1 MRVSVASPPGAVSA
15 RDALPAASWGV
26 AVVIRPK
33 VIKLVINKMRTDSG
47 FIESPPHRENSARG
61 IASNELECRS
71 VVAGAWAHVQ
81 SPTMDAR
88 GANKVTRLAFCGPSQ
103 FWLRT
108 SQFCA
113 RRFETFL
120 SIEHL

>member
-1 MRVSVASPPGAVSA
+1 MRVSVAYPSATVSA
-15 RDALPAASWGV
+15 GDALASASWGV
-26 AVVIRPK
+26 AVVIRTK
-33 VIKLVINKMRTDSG
+33 VIKLVINKTRTDSG
-47 FIESPPHRENSARG
+47 FIASPPQRENDARG

-88 GANKVTRLAFCGPSQ
+88 SANKVTRLAFCGPSPS
-103 FWLRT
+103 WLRT

-113 RRFETFL
+113 RRF
-120 SIEHL
+120 

>member
-1 MRVSVASPPGAVSA
+1 MRVSVAYPPAAVSA
-15 RDALPAASWGV
+15 SDALAAASWGV
-26 AVVIRPK
+26 AVVIRTK
-33 VIKLVINKMRTDSG
+33 VIKVVIKQTRTDSG
-47 FIESPPHRENSARG
+47 FIASPPQRENGARG
-61 IASNELECRS
+61 IASNELECQL

-88 GANKVTRLAFCGPSQ
+88 SANKVTRRAFCGPSQ

-120 SIEHL
+120 GIEHL